1 MMYIIHYILY
11 DEPKGIQSIC
21 MCMVHSNN
29 FVRRL
34 LDFAVPFLF
43 SCLYCSM
50 TEFANANPYIVIHL
64 WTIISKQASPAS
76 SSTFPM
82 HAHQNCT
89 SLLDSTKLVSL
100 DQKVESMLHMFL
112 VCS

>member
-1 MMYIIHYILY
+1 MYLYVAILLFIP
-11 DEPKGIQSIC
+11 DQLLMNPKVSNI
-21 MCMVHSNN
+21 MFHSNN

-50 TEFANANPYIVIHL
+50 TEFANEKPCIVIHL
-64 WTIISKQASPAS
+64 WTIISKQVSPAS

-89 SLLDSTKLVSL
+89 SLLAST
-100 DQKVESMLHMFL
+100 EITR
-112 VCS
+112 